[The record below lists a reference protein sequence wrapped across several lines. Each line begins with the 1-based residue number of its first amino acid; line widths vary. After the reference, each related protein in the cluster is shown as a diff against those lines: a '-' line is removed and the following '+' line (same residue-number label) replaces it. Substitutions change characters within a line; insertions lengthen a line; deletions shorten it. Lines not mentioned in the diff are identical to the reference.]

1 MLNLFAVLSLLALQF
16 ACIGAAKD
24 LEEITSKV
32 FFDVEIGGKAAGR
45 IVMGLFG
52 KENILFYYYFILF
65 CLLKW

>member
-1 MLNLFAVLSLLALQF
+1 MMNLLAILSLLALQF
-16 ACIGAAKD
+16 TCIGAAKAD

-52 KENILFYYYFILF
+52 NTTEDIF
-65 CLLKW
+65 